1 MTDRCKHQIK
11 DKKASTW
18 NHEVFRNCQVKAG
31 ASGYCARHDPAN
43 IADAEAAES
52 QREIITELREAKRKE
67 EAAVGLFMR
76 LRRPDEFDALLA
88 ALREAETVATEMR
101 YAKWY

>member
-1 MTDRCKHQIK
+1 MNNEKCKHYIK

-18 NHEVFRNCQVKAG
+18 DKEVFRSCQVNAG

-52 QREIITELREAKRKE
+52 QREIISLMREVMRKE

-76 LRRPDEFDALLA
+76 LRRPQEFIALLA
-88 ALREAETVATEMR
+88 DLKESEKVADEMR
-101 YAKWY
+101 YARW

>member
-1 MTDRCKHQIK
+1 MK

-18 NHEVFRNCQVKAG
+18 DHEVFRNCQVKAG

-52 QREIITELREAKRKE
+52 QREIIAELREVKRKE
-67 EAAVGLFMR
+67 DAVVGLFMR
-76 LRRPDEFDALLA
+76 LRRPEEFAALLTD
-88 ALREAETVATEMR
+88 LREAEAVSTEMR
-101 YAKWY
+101 YARW